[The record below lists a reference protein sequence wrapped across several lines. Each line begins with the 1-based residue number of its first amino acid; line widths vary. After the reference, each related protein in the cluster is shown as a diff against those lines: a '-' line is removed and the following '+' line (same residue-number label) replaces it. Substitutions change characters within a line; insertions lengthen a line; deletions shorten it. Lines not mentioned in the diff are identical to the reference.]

1 MFTLEQ
7 APQALEQLS
16 TLVEGAVP
24 EEALSW
30 TEDQAIEAFVNGEA
44 IAPHRRAGPYGGD
57 RLRPGGRGPGRG
69 RLPQRAQRHRYSPA
83 WSTPALG
90 WRQPP
95 RQAGNAVHFLTYLSN
110 SDNNTHLA
118 KACDTVP
125 IHTTASDLE
134 PSLEEGT
141 LAVNMEMV
149 RRANWYYYAQEPQMY
164 QAQGGLAGP
173 GQRRPGGVPFRGSSP
188 SRSCWRS
195 LTAIGPRHWRTKV
208 PCGKQNRKNKRE
220 SPGYPPG
227 LFFEII

>member
-1 MFTLEQ
+1 MRR
-7 APQALEQLS
+7 LS
-16 TLVEGAVP
+16 TGRPLPLIAGQDRMEEIASALG
-24 EEALSW
+24 EEALGV
-30 TEDQAIEAFVNGEA
+30 AA
-44 IAPHRRAGPYGGD
+44 
-57 RLRPGGRGPGRG
+57 
-69 RLPQRAQRHRYSPA
+69 
-83 WSTPALG
+83 TPEGSAASLFTGLEYTALG

-173 GQRRPGGVPFRGSSP
+173 GQRRPGGVPFREALPAG
-188 SRSCWRS
+188 
-195 LTAIGPRHWRTKV
+195 AAGGV
-208 PCGKQNRKNKRE
+208 
-220 SPGYPPG
+220 
-227 LFFEII
+227 